1 MRAVGFLI
9 ALAVILL
16 LMLLRISI
24 SVRSDGDLS
33 LKLGIGILRFTV
45 FPKKEK
51 NIKLSDYKADKF
63 RRRKEKLDE
72 KNAKKK
78 AKKQKKSSDNAVSEA
93 ESTCDKDEGEKRDIL
108 GLADTVLEL
117 VSVFLARFGRHLHI
131 NVRRLVIII
140 GSEDAATT
148 AVVYGAVCGTV
159 QCIVELF
166 GSCFHTKFSKNAEV
180 DVIPDFTS
188 TKTSAAVD
196 ITFSLRLWQIFDMLI
211 RTGAAYLKKLLSK
224 EI

>member
-1 MRAVGFLI
+1 MGFFI

-33 LKLGIGILRFTV
+33 LKLGIGIFRFTV

-51 NIKLSDYKADKF
+51 NIKLSRYKADKF
-63 RRRKEKLDE
+63 RRRMKKLDE

-78 AKKQKKSSDNAVSEA
+78 AKKQKKPSDNAVSEA
-93 ESTCDKDEGEKRDIL
+93 ERTCDKDESEKRDIL

-117 VSVFLARFGRHLHI
+117 ASVFLARFGWHLHI

-140 GSEDAATT
+140 GSGDAATT
-148 AVVYGAVCGTV
+148 AVIYGAVCGTV

-166 GSCFHTKFSKNAEV
+166 DNCFHTKFSKNAQV

-188 TKTSAAVD
+188 TKTAADID
-196 ITFSLRLWQIFDMLI
+196 ITFSLRLWQIFDMLT